1 MSSPPS
7 GIITFLFT
15 DIEGSTKLSQEY
27 PDTLPAALDMHHS
40 IVEKAVKSYNGYV
53 FEIVGDAFCTA
64 FENSEDAIKAAVE
77 MQLNLAKEKWEDAVI
92 KIRIGIHSG
101 DAEWNGKTYSG
112 YITMARTARVMSS
125 AYGEQIIISKIT
137 YELAKEK
144 FDSVK
149 EKGITFR
156 DLGERRLKDLIQP
169 IQIYQVLSK
178 GLRTEFPPLLTLDAR
193 PNNLPI
199 QLTSFI
205 GRESEMRII
214 KSLLNESHLLTLM
227 GSGGAGKS
235 RIALQAGADTIDN
248 FSHGVW
254 IVELAQLSEPS
265 YILPEI
271 ASALGISL
279 DPKKNIK
286 DVVLDFLREKEML
299 LILDNCEHMIDECA
313 VIINT
318 LLRYCKKLRIIA
330 SSREALRITGE
341 NTYRVPSFKLPDLK
355 KAKTVEDISEYEAV
369 RLFIDRAV
377 AIKNDFRI
385 TDSNANKVARLVS
398 QLDGIPLAIELAA
411 ARVKVLTVEEIY
423 EKLSNRFALLTG
435 GNRTALPRQKTLRA
449 MIDWSYDLLSKEEKL
464 LFERLTVF
472 SDGWTLEAA
481 EEICSDEKLESYEIL
496 DLLSNLV
503 DKSIVIVKE
512 SGEENRFNMLKTLR
526 QYGSEKLNI
535 SEDKYIIQK
544 KHFDVYSRF
553 MNNAEQNLG
562 GADQKEWVSKYDS
575 EIDNIR
581 ESLKWAAGNDPE
593 AALRLALNAANY
605 WDTKYYYTEAVEFL
619 DSILNKEHSY
629 DKKFYAGAL
638 RWKGFFLKQTGRI
651 EEAKELL
658 RKSNI
663 TAKESGDLK
672 ESSASE
678 SLLGV
683 IAFEEGDYEIAKEH
697 LNNSLSV
704 SISLGDKSRTAFA
717 HYCLG
722 GIAYMQTDYD
732 SSKKMIEESLRLYRE
747 SKDLKQI
754 GICLG
759 NLGTVEF
766 QLGNL
771 QSALKLY
778 EEYLSISRE
787 LDSKKGITYAL
798 LNISYIYNQEK
809 EYIKAREY
817 QQESYEIGEEIGNK
831 NIIALSLLSLG
842 SSEQKAGNYPVA
854 KDMFIKSFIMF
865 DELKD
870 KYQVVES
877 ILLLSEVYF
886 SMNDLTRSAFLLSAF
901 DALYKILG
909 IQMNKINADD
919 FGNNLIKLKSELPE
933 KDFETAW
940 EKGQSAT
947 FENIKKLIMN

>member
-1 MSSPPS
+1 MSALPS

-27 PDTLPAALDMHHS
+27 PDTLPAALEIHHS
-40 IVEKAVKSYNGYV
+40 ILEKAVKSNNGHV

-169 IQIYQVLSK
+169 IQIYQVLSE
-178 GLRTEFPPLLTLDAR
+178 GLRSEFPPLLTLDAR

-214 KSLLNESHLLTLM
+214 KSMLNESHLLTLM

-271 ASALGISL
+271 ASALGINL

-313 VIINT
+313 VIINS

-355 KAKTVEDISEYEAV
+355 KSKTVGDISDYEAV

-377 AIKNDFRI
+377 AIKNDFKI
-385 TDSNANKVARLVS
+385 TDSIANKVARLVS

-481 EEICSDEKLESYEIL
+481 EEICSDEKIESFDIL

-512 SGEENRFNMLKTLR
+512 SGEENRFSMLETIR

-535 SEDKYIIQK
+535 SEDKYIFQK
-544 KHFDVYSRF
+544 KHFNVYSRF
-553 MNNAEQNLG
+553 MNNAEQNLS

-581 ESLKWAAGNDPE
+581 ESLKWAVNNDKA
-593 AALRLALNAANY
+593 AALSLALNAAHY
-605 WDTKYYYTEAVEFL
+605 WDTKYYYTEALEFL
-619 DSILNKEHSY
+619 DSILIKDNDY
-629 DKKFYAGAL
+629 DKKLYAGAL
-638 RWKGFFLKQTGRI
+638 RWKGFFLKQTGKV

-658 RKSNI
+658 NQSN
-663 TAKESGDLK
+663 TVAKESGDLK
-672 ESSASE
+672 ESAASE

-683 IAFEEGDYEIAKEH
+683 IAFEEGDYEIAKEF
-697 LNNSLSV
+697 LNKSLSV
-704 SISLGDKSRTAFA
+704 SISLKDKSRTAFNQ
-717 HYCLG
+717 YCLG

-732 SSKKMIEESLRLYRE
+732 ESKKLIEESLKLYRE

-778 EEYLSISRE
+778 QEYLSISRE

-854 KDMFIKSFIMF
+854 RDMFLRSFIMF

-886 SMNDLTRSAFLLSAF
+886 SMNDLIRSAILLSAF
-901 DALYKILG
+901 DELYKILG

-919 FGNNLIKLKSELPE
+919 FENNLIKLKSDMTETE
-933 KDFETAW
+933 FEAAW
-940 EKGQSAT
+940 EKGKSAT
-947 FENIKKLIMN
+947 FDNIKNLIMN

>member
-1 MSSPPS
+1 MSFPS
-7 GIITFLFT
+7 GIITFLFS

-27 PDTLPAALDMHHS
+27 PDTLPAALDRHHN
-40 IVEKAVKSYNGYV
+40 IIIDAVKSNNGNI
-53 FEIVGDAFCTA
+53 FEIVGDAFCCA

-77 MQLNLAKEKWEDAVI
+77 AQTNLTNEKWEDAVI
-92 KIRIGIHSG
+92 KVRMGIHSG
-101 DAEWNGKTYSG
+101 NAEWNGKTYSG
-112 YITMARTARVMSS
+112 YITLARTARVMSS

-149 EKGITFR
+149 QKGITFR

-178 GLRTEFPPLLTLDAR
+178 GLRSEFPPLLTLDAR
-193 PNNLPI
+193 PNNLPL

-205 GRESEMRII
+205 GRQNEIQNI
-214 KSLLNESHLLTLM
+214 KSLINDSHLLTLM

-235 RIALQAGADTIDN
+235 RLALQTGADIIDN
-248 FSHGVW
+248 FSNGVW

-271 ASALGISL
+271 ASALNISL

-313 VIINT
+313 SIINT
-318 LLRYCKKLRIIA
+318 LLRFCKKLKIIA

-355 KAKTVEDISEYEAV
+355 KSKTVQEISEYEAV
-369 RLFIDRAV
+369 RLFVDRAV
-377 AIKNDFRI
+377 AIKNDFKI

-423 EKLSNRFALLTG
+423 EKLSNRFSLLTG

-449 MIDWSYDLLSKEEKL
+449 MIDWSYDLLSPSEKI
-464 LFERLTVF
+464 LFERLSVF
-472 SDGWTLEAA
+472 SYGWNLDAA
-481 EEICSDEKLESYEIL
+481 EEICSDEKIESYEIL

-512 SGEENRFNMLKTLR
+512 SGDENRFNMLETIR

-535 SEDKYIIQK
+535 SEDKMKIQK
-544 KHFDVYSRF
+544 KHFDVYSGF
-553 MNNAEQNLG
+553 MDNAELKLNG
-562 GADQKEWVSKYDS
+562 DEQKEWLIKYDS

-581 ESLKWAAGNDPE
+581 EGLKWAVNNDPE
-593 AALRLALNAANY
+593 AALQLALKAANY
-605 WDTKYYYTEAVEFL
+605 WDGKYYYTEALEFL
-619 DSILNKEHSY
+619 NSILIKEHDY
-629 DKKFYAGAL
+629 DKKSLACAL
-638 RWKGFFLKQTGRI
+638 RWKGFFLKQTGSI
-651 EEAKELL
+651 EEANELL
-658 RKSNI
+658 KKSNELSV
-663 TAKESGDLK
+663 ESGDLK
-672 ESSASE
+672 ESAASE

-683 IAFEEGDYEIAKEH
+683 IAFEEGNYEIAKQY
-697 LNNSLSV
+697 LNKSLSS
-704 SISLGDKSRTAFA
+704 SIELKDKSRTAFA
-717 HYCLG
+717 KYCLG
-722 GIAYMQTDYD
+722 GIAYMETDYD
-732 SSKKMIEESLRLYRE
+732 NSKRMIEESLKLYRE
-747 SKDLKQI
+747 AKDLKQI

-771 QSALKLY
+771 QNALKLY
-778 EEYLSISRE
+778 QEYLSISRE

-798 LNISYIYNQEK
+798 LNISYIYNEEK
-809 EYIKAREY
+809 EYEKAREY
-817 QQESYEIGEEIGNK
+817 QQESLEIGEEIGNK
-831 NIIALSLLSLG
+831 NIVALSLLSLG
-842 SSEQKAGNYPVA
+842 SSEQKAENSKAA
-854 KDMFIKSFIMF
+854 KEMFLRSFMMF

-877 ILLLSEVYF
+877 ILLLSEVYY
-886 SMNDLTRSAFLLSAF
+886 SLKELIRSAVLLSAF

-909 IQMNKINADD
+909 IQMNKINAND
-919 FGNNLIKLKSELPE
+919 FEINLSRLKSELSE
-933 KDFETAW
+933 QEFESAWARGQTA
-940 EKGQSAT
+940 S
-947 FENIKKLIMN
+947 FENIRNLVMS